1 MLRIK
6 KTGQSIIE
14 YAFMITIIT
23 GAFLAV
29 GYYFKRGIQGR
40 WKAVVD
46 DMGDQYDPSRAA
58 TAVRQL
64 IISNTETTIS
74 VEDGTGGTWTSRT
87 DLTNTVETRGGEVT
101 INP

>member
-1 MLRIK
+1 MLRIRK
-6 KTGQSIIE
+6 RGQSIIE
-14 YAFMITIIT
+14 YAFMITIIM

-46 DMGDQYDPSRAA
+46 DMGDQYDPGKAA
-58 TAVRQL
+58 TLVRHL
-64 IISNTETTIS
+64 IISNTETRIS
-74 VEDGTGGTWTSRT
+74 VESGTEGSWTSRT

-101 INP
+101 IDP